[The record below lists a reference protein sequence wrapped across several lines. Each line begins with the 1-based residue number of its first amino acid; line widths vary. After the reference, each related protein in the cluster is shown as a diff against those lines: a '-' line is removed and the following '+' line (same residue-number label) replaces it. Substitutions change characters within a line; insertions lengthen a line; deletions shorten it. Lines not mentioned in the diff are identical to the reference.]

1 MTDPLQN
8 VSPCLPSSKKPAIQ
22 FSSASQVTEFLKKKT
37 TATYYNNYPASQK
50 QAFSSTFTTYL
61 GGVTYKLP
69 GVQATCCTN
78 TNGFTQRPEKSTPAY
93 LMNKWNPT

>member
-8 VSPCLPSSKKPAIQ
+8 LSPCVPSAKINAVQ
-22 FSSASQVTEFLKKKT
+22 FSSASEVTEFLKKKT
-37 TATYYNNYPASQK
+37 TANYYNNYPASQK

-69 GVQATCCTN
+69 SVRATCCTN
-78 TNGFTQRPEKSTPAY
+78 TNGFTQRPEKSTSAQF
-93 LMNKWNPT
+93 MNKWNPT